1 MIPEGNP
8 NVGVPGHACDN
19 ASCHHSK
26 NLIYHAYIYHL
37 YAYIYVC
44 VRIEATHLCLALGA
58 LLGATGAR
66 SVAATYKPPM
76 LVPRA
81 QLPARAC
88 LRHSPQQ
95 SGSLLMHM
103 RTAPARQRAS
113 VPARQR
119 ASVRA
124 CERAS
129 EIGRAHV

>member
-8 NVGVPGHACDN
+8 NVCVPGHACDN

-37 YAYIYVC
+37 YAYIYLYICFYVS
-44 VRIEATHLCLALGA
+44 VRIEATHLGLALGA

-66 SVAATYKPPM
+66 SVAATYEPPM

-88 LRHSPQQ
+88 
-95 SGSLLMHM
+95 
-103 RTAPARQRAS
+103 
-113 VPARQR
+113 
-119 ASVRA
+119 
-124 CERAS
+124 
-129 EIGRAHV
+129 